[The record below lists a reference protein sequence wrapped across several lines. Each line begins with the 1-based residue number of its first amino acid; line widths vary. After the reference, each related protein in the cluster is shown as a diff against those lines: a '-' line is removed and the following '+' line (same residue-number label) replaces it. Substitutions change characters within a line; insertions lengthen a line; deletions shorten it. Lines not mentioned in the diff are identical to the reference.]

1 MGVDNSRALTIAY
14 TISTALAGVAGA
26 LLTQTTQYVAI
37 DVLAFHRSADVL
49 TMLIIGGAGY
59 LYGGILGAA
68 AFIILQDA
76 LLGMNP
82 IYWQFWLGWALVI
95 IVLFLPEG
103 AFGSLQQLVR
113 RRRPKLKKEQ

>member
-1 MGVDNSRALTIAY
+1 
-14 TISTALAGVAGA
+14 
-26 LLTQTTQYVAI
+26 TQTTQYVAI

-95 IVLFLPEG
+95 
-103 AFGSLQQLVR
+103 
-113 RRRPKLKKEQ
+113 